1 MSVSPTEPLATGG
14 AGTGRVEVSRGAHA
28 EPARHDRARGG
39 LTPALTTATAQRVL
53 TQLRHDKRTIALVV
67 LLPCVLVGLIAWMFN
82 GTPVL
87 DQFGPLLV
95 GLFPL
100 VVMFLVTSVAT
111 LRERTSGTL
120 ERLMTLPIGRGDVV
134 IGYALAFAVLAAVQA
149 LVIVGFAVW
158 VCGMDVA
165 GPIGLVILVAILD
178 AVLGCA
184 LGLGA
189 SALAKTEF
197 QAVQLM
203 PLVLF
208 PQLITCGLLMPR
220 DEMPTVLEW
229 ISRVLPLTYALDAMQ
244 QLAAGA
250 TWVDVRGDIGVIALF
265 IVGALLVAGIEAGAS

>member
-1 MSVSPTEPLATGG
+1 MSAL
-14 AGTGRVEVSRGAHA
+14 
-28 EPARHDRARGG
+28 EPAVHDEDGVGRHRATHADAHTAPTTGQAARERRPGG
-39 LTPALTTATAQRVL
+39 LSPALTAATARRVL

-67 LLPCVLVGLIAWMFN
+67 LLPCLLIGLIAWMFN

-134 IGYALAFAVLAAVQA
+134 VGYALAFAV
-149 LVIVGFAVW
+149 
-158 VCGMDVA
+158 
-165 GPIGLVILVAILD
+165 LD

-250 TWVDVRGDIGVIALF
+250 TWVDVRGDVGVIALF
-265 IVGALLVAGIEAGAS
+265 IVGALLVGGATLRRRTP